1 MENELLK
8 GVQFATESLF
18 PIMCIISLVF
28 ALILKKLF
36 SRINEISVKVWV
48 QGCFCFSIG
57 IIFVACRDILPLYW
71 GYVIGNALI
80 AYSHYLCLKSCEN
93 FFNLDIKRSKV
104 PEIICIVYGFGFAAI
119 KTLHGDLFIALYVGL
134 FTVLFH
140 FWIFLKLKQLQSINQ
155 NDILK
160 LIGLSYLLSVIIW
173 LMRVLLSDFYQFGES
188 LNPGFVNWFTLL
200 VLTLIMM
207 TKHVFFIAM
216 LQERTNH
223 NLFGAQDI
231 IRQRDNLIDSLN
243 DEKYKYEMA
252 NAAKSQFLANVSH
265 ELRTPLH
272 GLIGMLSIALKSDI
286 STSVHKSIDKAIYSA
301 KALLNILNE
310 ILDFAK
316 IEAGIMTVEN
326 IRFST
331 KQLFDDV
338 RDLFEL
344 AAKDKHLEFNFEI
357 DPLLPQFVV
366 GDFYKIRQVLFNLV
380 GNSIKFTNS
389 GSLKIQ
395 ANVNHIDSNWLNLTI
410 TVIDTGIGIENEKI
424 SEVLQPFNQVDN
436 ANSRSYQGVGLGLPI
451 SEKILSNLGSNL
463 SIKSEPN
470 VGTEMSFSLRLRV
483 QETNEAPFHS
493 QNNESQIVKAD
504 FQKFSALIA
513 EDNPVNA
520 EVIKQ
525 YLDFLKIKAHF
536 VSNGQECLQYLENNV
551 VDFVLM
557 DIQMPILDG
566 LDTSRLI
573 RSNPKYE
580 GIFIFGLSASAAQSD
595 YALALQ
601 SGMNDFL
608 VKPFDLD
615 SFSKILIKHLNTK

>member
-207 TKHVFFIAM
+207 TKHV
-216 LQERTNH
+216 
-223 NLFGAQDI
+223 
-231 IRQRDNLIDSLN
+231 
-243 DEKYKYEMA
+243 
-252 NAAKSQFLANVSH
+252 
-265 ELRTPLH
+265 
-272 GLIGMLSIALKSDI
+272 LIGMLSIALKSDI